1 MATKPPVE
9 VPQGAIRLNTDSQK
23 LEFFAQDQWWEMATD
38 VSTLN
43 GGTRGLLCGGYE
55 NSPVNAGSNQIQY
68 ITVETAGN
76 SIDFG
81 DMCYGARNP
90 SSLASNTRAIT
101 CGGINS
107 GGSHVNTINAS
118 TFATTGSNLDF
129 GDMSSSR
136 SRTGAVSNQTRG
148 VFMGGA
154 KQGSPGYDSRI
165 GYITIASTGNAVDSG
180 FDVANN
186 GQYGCSFNSP
196 VRGFYGCTNADLD
209 AMEYIT
215 IASLGNGTEFTSSFI
230 TLNGDFEYRSG
241 SSNTTRGFVAG
252 GYDEPAHTS
261 EILSMEMAS
270 LGNAVD
276 FGDLTVSGGTNEGTG
291 SKIRMITWNRYSSAH
306 QDVIDYFTAAT
317 TGNAVDFGDQVLDV
331 RNAGSTSNNH
341 GGL

>member
-1 MATKPPVE
+1 MALKPPVE

-90 SSLASNTRAIT
+90 SSLASSTRAIT

-165 GYITIASTGNAVDSG
+165 GYITIA
-180 FDVANN
+180 
-186 GQYGCSFNSP
+186 
-196 VRGFYGCTNADLD
+196 
-209 AMEYIT
+209 
-215 IASLGNGTEFTSSFI
+215 
-230 TLNGDFEYRSG
+230 
-241 SSNTTRGFVAG
+241 
-252 GYDEPAHTS
+252 
-261 EILSMEMAS
+261 
-270 LGNAVD
+270 
-276 FGDLTVSGGTNEGTG
+276 
-291 SKIRMITWNRYSSAH
+291 
-306 QDVIDYFTAAT
+306 
-317 TGNAVDFGDQVLDV
+317 
-331 RNAGSTSNNH
+331 
-341 GGL
+341 

>member
-1 MATKPPVE
+1 MSLPPAVI
-9 VPQGAIRLNTDSQK
+9 PLGAMRFNSDFQK
-23 LEFFAQDQWWEMATD
+23 LEYFNGQIWMQVHTFSPNLD
-38 VSTLN
+38 

-68 ITVETAGN
+68 ITVETQGN

-90 SSLASNTRAIT
+90 SSLASSTRAIT
-101 CGGINS
+101 AGGINP

-118 TFATTGSNLDF
+118 TFASTGSNLDF
-129 GDMSSSR
+129 GDMSAARSR
-136 SRTGAVSNQTRG
+136 SGAVSNQTRG

-154 KQGSPGYDSRI
+154 KTASPGYDSRI
-165 GYITIASTGNAVDSG
+165 DYITIASTGNAVDST

-186 GQYGCSFNSP
+186 GAWGCSFNSQT
-196 VRGFYGCTNADLD
+196 RGFYGCTNVDHD
-209 AMEYIT
+209 AMEYIN
-215 IASLGNGTEFTSSFI
+215 IASLGNGVEFTSSYV
-230 TLNGDFEYRSG
+230 TSNGDFEYRSG
-241 SSNTTRGFVAG
+241 SSSPTRGFVAG
-252 GYDEPAHTS
+252 GFDEPTHTS

-270 LGNAVD
+270 LGHATE
-276 FGDLTVSGGTNEGTG
+276 FGDLTVSGGTNQGTG

-317 TGNAVDFGDQVLDV
+317 RGNAVDFGDQVLDV
-331 RNAGSTSNNH
+331 RNSGSTSNNH

>member
-1 MATKPPVE
+1 MSLPPVE
-9 VPQGAIRLNTDSQK
+9 IPLGAMRFNSDSQK
-23 LEFFAQDQWWEMATD
+23 LEYWNGGAWFQIH
-38 VSTLN
+38 TLDLTTN
-43 GGTRGLLCGGYE
+43 GGTRGLLSGGYE
-55 NSPVNAGSNQIQY
+55 NSPTNAGSNQIQY
-68 ITVETAGN
+68 ITVETQGN

-90 SSLASNTRAIT
+90 SSLASSTRAIT

-118 TFATTGSNLDF
+118 TFASTGSNLDF
-129 GDMSSSR
+129 GDMSAARSR
-136 SRTGAVSNQTRG
+136 SGAVSNGVRG

-165 GYITIASTGNAVDSG
+165 DYITIASTGNAVDST

-186 GQYGCSFNSP
+186 GQYGCSFNSHT
-196 VRGFYGCTNADLD
+196 RGFFGCTNADLD

-215 IASLGNGTEFTSSFI
+215 IASLGNGVEFTSSFV
-230 TLNGDFEYRSG
+230 TGNGDFEYRSG
-241 SSNTTRGFVAG
+241 SSSATRGFVAG

-270 LGNAVD
+270 LGRAVE
-276 FGDLTVSGGTNEGTG
+276 FGDLTTPGGTNEGTG

-306 QDVIDYFTAAT
+306 QDVIDYFNAAT
-317 TGNAVDFGDQVLDV
+317 RGNAVDFGDQVLDV
-331 RNAGSTSNNH
+331 RSAGSTSNNH

>member
-1 MATKPPVE
+1 MSLPPVE
-9 VPQGAIRLNTDSQK
+9 IPLGAMRFNSDSQK
-23 LEFFAQDQWWEMATD
+23 LEYFNGDTWFQIHTFNPD
-38 VSTLN
+38 LN

-68 ITVETAGN
+68 INVETAGD

-196 VRGFYGCTNADLD
+196 TRGFYGCNSADLD

-215 IASLGNGTEFTSSFI
+215 IASLGNGIEFTSSFV
-230 TLNGDFEYRSG
+230 TGNGDFEYRSG
-241 SSNTTRGFVAG
+241 SSSTTRGFVAG

-270 LGNAVD
+270 LGRAVE
-276 FGDLTVSGGTNEGTG
+276 FGDLTTPGGSNEGTG

-306 QDVIDYFTAAT
+306 QDVIDYFNAAT
-317 TGNAVDFGDQVLDV
+317 RGNAVDFGDQVLDV

-341 GGL
+341 GGLG